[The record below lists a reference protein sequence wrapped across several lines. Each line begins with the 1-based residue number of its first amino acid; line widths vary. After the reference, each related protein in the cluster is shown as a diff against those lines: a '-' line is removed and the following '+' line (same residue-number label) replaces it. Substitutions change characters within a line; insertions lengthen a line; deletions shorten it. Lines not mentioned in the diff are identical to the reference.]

1 MAENLPQILS
11 SDTQDG
17 FEHAEQI
24 DTLAVFNLMKV
35 AESGPQAMQIS
46 EEDISEA
53 LNDPET
59 LRANIKG
66 VDAPIL
72 MPVSKIEAYASSGYF
87 EHGAEEFMFM
97 PVYADL
103 SEEEVQ
109 SIHEIVKQSNLKSKT
124 ILSYYEDGDTKSEQ
138 YASLILNSLS
148 DSYVQKPLIDEKVG
162 TEVSITHFEG
172 LAEVQDRSNL
182 RTDITSLRQ
191 VFLEG
196 VAEGSYEEHPQSGV
210 ALIDPEE
217 LKTDREL
224 LDKLWRISD
233 EQFSRLAE
241 NIPVRQNLNREEF
254 DEMMTHAGTSSIIY
268 FEDGEPICLATFLHS
283 LESAEWLR
291 KSYFDNKFGP
301 DTFLSYFGFLV
312 SDAKHSSYKSSHK
325 VLKMLSELTVKARSD
340 MQVLFES
347 TNISETY
354 VPKLVEGVVNSN
366 DAVKIEINPSSR
378 YTFKAYEV
386 GRAE

>member
-1 MAENLPQILS
+1 MAESLPPLLA
-11 SDTQDG
+11 SDIQDG
-17 FEHAEQI
+17 FEHGEQI
-24 DTLAVFNLMKV
+24 DTLAIFNLMKA

-46 EEDISEA
+46 EEDINEV
-53 LNDPET
+53 LKDPET

-66 VDAPIL
+66 VDVPIL
-72 MPVSKIEAYASSGYF
+72 MPISKIEAYASSGYF
-87 EHGAEEFMFM
+87 EHGSEGFLFM
-97 PVYADL
+97 PIYADL
-103 SEEEVQ
+103 SEEEIGSV
-109 SIHEIVKQSNLKSKT
+109 HELMKQSDLKSKT
-124 ILSYYEDGDTKSEQ
+124 ILSYYEDGDIKSEQ
-138 YASLILNSLS
+138 YASLILDSLADGYS
-148 DSYVQKPLIDEKVG
+148 RKPLIDEKVG

-172 LAEVQDRSNL
+172 LAEVQDKSNL
-182 RTDITSLRQ
+182 RSDISSLRQ

-196 VAEGSYEEHPQSGV
+196 VAEGKYEEHPHTGV
-210 ALIDPEE
+210 ALLDPLE
-217 LKTDREL
+217 LKTNREL

-254 DEMMTHAGTSSIIY
+254 DELMTHADTSSIIY

-312 SDAKHSSYKSSHK
+312 SDAKNPSHKSSHK
-325 VLKMLSELTVKARSD
+325 VLNMLSELTVKARSD
-340 MQVLFES
+340 MQVVFES
-347 TNISETY
+347 TNISATY

-366 DAVKIEINPSSR
+366 DSVKIKINPSSR